1 VQIRH
6 KLVRVGGPLSP
17 DDVMRVLAANRP
29 VFHSEADFQ
38 QAFAWQLRLLRADAV
53 IRLELR
59 PDPALREAVDMRFTI
74 GGTRVAVE
82 FKYLVRAFEVMIDGE
97 YFRLRDQ
104 AAQPLSRYDV
114 LKDIERLERFCASGW
129 ADVGYAVVLSNDP
142 PVWSP
147 GRPGSIDEAFRMQGG
162 ATLTG
167 TLGWASHAGPGTT
180 RGREK
185 PIVLRGRY
193 PIAWQPYLALHPKCA
208 GQFRFLTVEVGPG
221 PTVTRDGSEGG
232 ARQGDPRTSG

>member
-1 VQIRH
+1 
-6 KLVRVGGPLSP
+6 
-17 DDVMRVLAANRP
+17 MWANRC
-29 VFHSEADFQ
+29 HQANFQ
-38 QAFAWQLRLLRADAV
+38 HAFAWQLRLLRADAV

-82 FKYLVRAFEVMIDGE
+82 FKYLVRAFEVTVDGE

-114 LKDIERLERFCASGW
+114 VKDIERLERFCASGW

-142 PVWSP
+142 QVWSA
-147 GRPGSIDEAFRMQGG
+147 GRPGSIDEAFRMQDG

-167 TLGWASHAGPGTT
+167 SLGWASHAGPGTT
-180 RGREK
+180 RGRERT
-185 PIVLRGRY
+185 IVLRGRY
-193 PIAWQPYLALHPKCA
+193 PIVWQPYPALDPICA
-208 GQFRFLTVEVGPG
+208 GQFRFVTVQVEPG
-221 PTVTRDGSEGG
+221 PTDGHRLSDTRDRE
-232 ARQGDPRTSG
+232 ARPAT